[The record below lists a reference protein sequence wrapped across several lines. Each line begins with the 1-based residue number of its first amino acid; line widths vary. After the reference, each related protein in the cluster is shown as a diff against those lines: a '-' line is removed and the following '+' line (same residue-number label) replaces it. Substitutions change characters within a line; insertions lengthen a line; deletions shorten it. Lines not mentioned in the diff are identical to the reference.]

1 MTMRFFII
9 FISAMT
15 ISVAATA
22 QGPNSAVTATDA
34 LERLQQ
40 REMKGQVMIRM
51 DSLILENYKKHL
63 VQNSKNRGIE
73 GYRIRIFSDI
83 GQGAKDEQMRV
94 RARFLSL
101 HPQIAIYP
109 DYDDSYFKVY
119 VGDFRTKRDA
129 LKVLEIVRKDFPDA
143 FIVEDIIVIDE

>member
-1 MTMRFFII
+1 MRFFVI

-15 ISVAATA
+15 ISFAATA
-22 QGPNSAVTATDA
+22 QSPNSAVTATDA

-40 REMKGQVMIRM
+40 REMSGQVMISM

-63 VQNSKNRGIE
+63 VYNSKNRGIE
-73 GYRIRIFSDI
+73 GYRIRIFSDN

-101 HPQIAIYP
+101 YPEIASYP
-109 DYDDSYFKVY
+109 YYEGSYYKVY

-129 LKVLEIVRKDFPDA
+129 LKQLDVVRKDFPDA
-143 FIVEDIIVIDE
+143 FIVEDRIVIDE

>member
-1 MTMRFFII
+1 MRFFMI

-15 ISVAATA
+15 ISFAATA
-22 QGPNSAVTATDA
+22 QGPNSAVNAADA

-40 REMKGQVMIRM
+40 REMKGQVMIHM

-63 VQNSKNRGIE
+63 VHNSKNRGIE

-101 HPQIAIYP
+101 HPQISIYP
-109 DYDDSYFKVY
+109 DYEDSYYKVY

-129 LKVLEIVRKDFPDA
+129 LKILYIVRKDFPDA

>member
-1 MTMRFFII
+1 MRFFII

-15 ISVAATA
+15 ISFAAAA

-40 REMKGQVMIRM
+40 REMNGQVMIRM

-63 VQNSKNRGIE
+63 VHNSKNRGIE

-109 DYDDSYFKVY
+109 DYEDSYYKVY
-119 VGDFRTKRDA
+119 VGDFRTRRDA
-129 LKVLEIVRKDFPDA
+129 LKILDIVRKDFPDA
-143 FIVEDIIVIDE
+143 FIVEDNIVIDE